1 MAITVKTKPTSPN
14 VTDTKLVYAVSSSNA
29 TLPQFQ
35 YVTDVNLGGERL
47 TRLLTYPNPQ
57 GYGVLEVSSILGDN
71 LGYDNDWKVSTP
83 TVSDEG
89 FKEFTLH
96 FSESYGTSLSSS
108 VTFYPGGASDSI
120 EVFQGTVDPN
130 QGSFNFEPSSSYQ
143 LLTNYT
149 KGYISKNNHLT
160 VPAYVPSGTSQLKTE
175 FIDPDGSVLQSTNQ
189 SLISAG
195 GFSIFTVPIGSGSTS
210 FNTVYN
216 NQDWEEIRLRNG
228 GTDDL
233 LFTYYRV
240 RPCYDDGVTFAFINN
255 YGYYEYFSIGNPVR
269 KNTEVGREVADL
281 PTVDYSNLG
290 VYDITR
296 RGEKAYNTTYTDTF
310 DVTTDYLDQETAGLL
325 TELYDSPEVYVQ
337 ESGKFIPIIIT
348 DTTYTSNTNQS
359 RQKLFQYTITY
370 RYANSRYSR

>member
-47 TRLLTYPNPQ
+47 TRLLTYPNPT
-57 GYGVLEVSSILGDN
+57 GNGVLEVSSILGDN
-71 LGYDNDWKVSTP
+71 LGYDNDWKTELASEA
-83 TVSDEG
+83 DESY
-89 FKEFTLH
+89 KEFTLH

-108 VTFYPGGASDSI
+108 VTFYPGGASDTI
-120 EVFQGTVDPN
+120 KVFPGTVDPN
-130 QGSFNFEPSSSYQ
+130 QGSFNYLDSGSFSILS
-143 LLTNYT
+143 NYT
-149 KGYISKNNHLT
+149 KTDLAKGNHATLP
-160 VPAYVPSGTSQLKTE
+160 VYLPGVNKTL
-175 FIDPDGSVLQSTNQ
+175 DVKYLDDGGSVLDTTTF
-189 SLISAG
+189 SLVAG
-195 GFSIFTVPIGSGSTS
+195 GQNKIFQVPVESGSFGYS
-210 FNTVYN
+210 DP
-216 NQDWEEIRLRNG
+216 DWESITVNEQG
-228 GTDDL
+228 QTDIL
-233 LFTYYRV
+233 YTFNRV